1 MEFDFFIFIIL
12 IINKNIP
19 LIQLTLHYKNFEI
32 KGINYVC
39 ISIFVYVFFKLHF
52 VKLLEKQNLHIEFII
67 FFLDENSFL

>member
-19 LIQLTLHYKNFEI
+19 LIQLTVHYKNFEI

-39 ISIFVYVFFKLHF
+39 ISIFVYVFFTLHF
-52 VKLLEKQNLHIEFII
+52 VKLLEKQNFHIVFII

>member
-19 LIQLTLHYKNFEI
+19 LIQLPVHYKNFEI

>member
-52 VKLLEKQNLHIEFII
+52 VKLLEKQNFHIVFII